1 MERDDR
7 DMEKDDNAT
16 PNTEAPA
23 DGPSREPGE
32 ELDQGAT
39 SQDQPGGE
47 S

>member
-7 DMEKDDNAT
+7 DMQESND
-16 PNTEAPA
+16 APVEDA
-23 DGPSREPGE
+23 PTDGPSREQGE
-32 ELDQGAT
+32 TTDPGAT

>member
-7 DMEKDDNAT
+7 DMQANDEDTA
-16 PNTEAPA
+16 NTDRPA

-32 ELDQGAT
+32 RTDEGAT
-39 SQDQPGGE
+39 SQDQPGKA